1 MEGTKVRKRALLR
14 VLLAGLS
21 VFAMASRVGAVPV
34 VTDCPGGSCDLQE
47 LLDGSSITIGDK
59 QFHNFRNFSST
70 AGGGALQPG
79 LPLSAGSIPVTSQED
94 LGAFGVDGEIGL
106 LFKFANAVVL
116 SGQNTLTIGWEYDV
130 TVVGGNNAI
139 VDNTLMFPGGGIFQG
154 EMLQSTADTALGA
167 SLQVLEVV
175 SNAAD
180 ELVVRKVIIADEFGA
195 TPEIAHRDFAPFSSL
210 HISTALTANG
220 GPQDVGAT
228 VQFDYLV
235 ESFSQQVVPEPPS
248 LLLTLVGLVALAWK
262 RSGADRSA
270 KLGERSP
277 SFGRRQTMAARTKL
291 SLRDSARLLPFN
303 K

>member
-1 MEGTKVRKRALLR
+1 MEGPKVRKRALLR

-21 VFAMASRVGAVPV
+21 VFAMASTVGAVPV

-175 SNAAD
+175 S
-180 ELVVRKVIIADEFGA
+180 
-195 TPEIAHRDFAPFSSL
+195 TPPTSSSFERSSL
-210 HISTALTANG
+210 RMSLARPRRSLTVTSPPFLRFTSA
-220 GPQDVGAT
+220 
-228 VQFDYLV
+228 
-235 ESFSQQVVPEPPS
+235 PPS
-248 LLLTLVGLVALAWK
+248 PRMVDPKTWGP
-262 RSGADRSA
+262 RCNSITS
-270 KLGERSP
+270 
-277 SFGRRQTMAARTKL
+277 
-291 SLRDSARLLPFN
+291 
-303 K
+303 